1 MCNFQTRFRV
11 SSWALHLTHWG
22 RDKDNFTNRDMD
34 VVRKHILGGTQNNS
48 QELFKCT
55 ACLFSQEK
63 RVFYIVVLL
72 CKIQNLMIWC
82 INSCYN
88 YVTVMGSYWIGRRL
102 EFALTLCWVILWY
115 WYGCVTVLTPFFWHF
130 RDWTWSFWGPFF
142 LIHQHQNNLL
152 EYQNYQSL
160 QNLIFLH
167 PPGFRTSRTLRWL
180 HPWGKSWTSIELR
193 EWITN
198 CIIAST

>member
-72 CKIQNLMIWC
+72 CEIQNLMIWC

-142 LIHQHQNNLL
+142 LIHQHQK
-152 EYQNYQSL
+152 SKT
-160 QNLIFLH
+160 IFWSIKTTNPYKIWSFCT
-167 PPGFRTSRTLRWL
+167 PPGSGPPG
-180 HPWGKSWTSIELR
+180 HSAGYIPEGKAEPALSSG
-193 EWITN
+193 N
-198 CIIAST
+198 G